1 MIKLALD
8 IVLKVMVI
16 VFTYLSA
23 DADLIA
29 VGLTFYMWIQV
40 HLYLLNMLNLCL
52 LCHQKLILPSG
63 QVPEETQLIFRA
75 PASSLECCCFISNQE
90 FLSGSDDGRIEHWN
104 ILRKKPVHIIKN
116 AHGSMSVQDLGQT
129 NIGLSNGR
137 IGKIQFICT

>member
-1 MIKLALD
+1 M
-8 IVLKVMVI
+8 
-16 VFTYLSA
+16 
-23 DADLIA
+23 
-29 VGLTFYMWIQV
+29 
-40 HLYLLNMLNLCL
+40 
-52 LCHQKLILPSG
+52 
-63 QVPEETQLIFRA
+63 IFRA